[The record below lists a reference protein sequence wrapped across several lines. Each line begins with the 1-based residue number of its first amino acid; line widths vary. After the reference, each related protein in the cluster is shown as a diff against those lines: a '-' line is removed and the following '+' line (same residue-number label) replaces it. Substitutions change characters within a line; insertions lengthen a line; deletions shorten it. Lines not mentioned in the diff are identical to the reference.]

1 MRILFVS
8 RNSSHAKYYRKL
20 VAKLNL
26 DAQLHVTG
34 WPRLGA
40 LKHLNRLPDFDSKE
54 MLEHHLLRKKARH
67 PKLFSSNLFC
77 RLFCGYLK
85 AIETLRFLKFI
96 DLFQAEQP
104 DKVVVWNGKKL
115 PNQTVVCA
123 AESLNIPVMFFENGL
138 VPNTTCL
145 DPKGVNYLSS
155 LPKSPSFY
163 LERELTGVALASI
176 EQAKNHKKRLADNPI
191 ESLPEEYIFVPF
203 QVPNDT
209 QVVVHSPWIK
219 TMEQLFDEVMKAV
232 DALPYSNLKV
242 VFKEHPNWPKKFTHL
257 HNAHAQAVFAN
268 NVKAT
273 ELIKNAK
280 ATITINST
288 VGLETLQ
295 LGGKLITL
303 GNACYALPGMVLA
316 ANSADQL
323 VEQLSAVMEWQP
335 NTHLIERFLDY
346 VNGVYA
352 IPQAWR
358 RADKNHIQAIESR
371 LLGCDEFSTQINH

>member
-20 VAKLNL
+20 FAQLNL

-67 PKLFSSNLFC
+67 PKLFSSNLVC
-77 RLFCGYLK
+77 RLLCGYLK

-96 DLFQAEQP
+96 DVFQAEQP

-123 AESLNIPVMFFENGL
+123 AECLDIPVMFFENGL

-163 LERELTGVALASI
+163 LERELTGVALATI
-176 EQAKNHKKRLADNPI
+176 EQAKNHKKRLADSPI

-257 HNAHAQAVFAN
+257 HNAHAKAVFAN

-273 ELIKNAK
+273 ELIQNAK

-295 LGGKLITL
+295 LRGKLITL

-323 VEQLSAVMEWQP
+323 VEQLGAVMEWQP

-352 IPQAWR
+352 IPQAWK
-358 RADKNHIQAIESR
+358 RADKNHIQAIENR

>member
-20 VAKLNL
+20 VGKLNL

-40 LKHLNRLPDFDSKE
+40 LKHTKHLANFDSNE
-54 MLEHHLLRKKARH
+54 MLAHHLLRKKARH
-67 PKLFSSNLFC
+67 PALFSSKLVCQVF
-77 RLFCGYLK
+77 RGYLK
-85 AIETLRFLKFI
+85 AVETLRFLKFI
-96 DLFQAEQP
+96 DLFQAVQP

-123 AESLNIPVMFFENGL
+123 AECLNIPVMFFENGL

-155 LPKSPSFY
+155 LPKLPEFY
-163 LERELTGVALASI
+163 LERELSGVALAAI
-176 EQAKNHKKRLADNPI
+176 EQAKNHKNRTIDSA
-191 ESLPEEYIFVPF
+191 EVALPEHYIFVPF

-219 TMEQLFDEVMKAV
+219 SMEQLFWQVMQAI
-232 DALPYSNLKV
+232 DALPQSNLKV

-257 HNAHAQAVFAN
+257 HKVHDKAIFAN
-268 NVKAT
+268 GVKAS
-273 ELIKNAK
+273 ELIKRAE

-303 GNACYALPGMVLA
+303 GNACYALPGMVLP
-316 ANSADQL
+316 ANSQQQL
-323 VEQLSAVMEWQP
+323 VEQLKEINSWQP
-335 NTHLIERFLDY
+335 NTRLIERFLDY

-358 RADKNHIQAIESR
+358 RADKKHIKAIEAR
-371 LLGCDEFSTQINH
+371 ILGADEFSLKNQI

>member
-67 PKLFSSNLFC
+67 PKLFSSNLVC

-163 LERELTGVALASI
+163 LERELTGVALATI

-335 NTHLIERFLDY
+335 NVQLIERFLDY

-358 RADKNHIQAIESR
+358 RADTQHIKAIENR
-371 LLGCDEFSTQINH
+371 LLGRDEFSVQIT